1 MEYEK
6 MKSAVNAIVMPDE
19 KKRRIARN
27 CRMAAIHQR
36 KEITMK
42 HKIRKPAA
50 VCAVLVVCL
59 AMSVTALAATGTLQG
74 FFQDITDFRGAVIGT
89 TYEQASDEIGVTAEV
104 EDDMLTVL
112 AAFENPQAAPYSEAE
127 ELGISGYEIVDSRGE
142 VVQEGAVEELAPVV
156 NGQATIHI
164 PLENVAS
171 GSYTLRVTSFVSAK
185 KADQPLNISG
195 VWECTFTK

>member
-27 CRMAAIHQR
+27 CRMATIHQR
-36 KEITMK
+36 KEMTMNY
-42 HKIRKPAA
+42 KIRKPAV
-50 VCAVLVVCL
+50 VCAVLVMCL
-59 AMSVTALAATGTLQG
+59 ALSVTALAATGVLQG
-74 FFQDITDFRGAVIGT
+74 FFKDITDFRGAVIGT
-89 TYEQASDEIGVTAEV
+89 SYEQATEEIDVGVAV
-104 EDDMLTVL
+104 KDDVLTVQVTF
-112 AAFENPQAAPYSEAE
+112 ADPQAAPYSEME
-127 ELGISGYEIVDSRGE
+127 ELGISGYQIVDSQGNA
-142 VVQEGAVEELAPVV
+142 VQEGAVEELEPVV

-171 GSYTLRVTSFVSAK
+171 GSYTLRVTAFVSAK

-195 VWECTFTK
+195 IWECAFAK